1 MIHKIKAMHD
11 KGRGLSIRAIS
22 RELGIS
28 RNTVKKYLT
37 MDVQGISVMMEETS
51 REKWLDAYR
60 DYLINQL
67 KDYPKLSAV
76 KLMRRLT
83 RKVGKLPI
91 SDRSMRR
98 YVQNL
103 KAEVAV
109 GQYRYYEPIIETV
122 PGVQCQVDPGEL
134 RGVLINGKP
143 HTVYFVAFVLSYSRF
158 MYVGL
163 SLQPL
168 NTKRFIEMHD
178 EAFRYFGGVTEEC
191 VYDQTKLVVL
201 SEEYRELKLNQRFA
215 HYATAASFH
224 IHACEG
230 FDPESKGKVEAAVKY
245 VKQDCLYGESFR
257 SEAELRA
264 YTLDWLNEV
273 ANIRVH
279 GTTKKQPQCHYDR
292 SERSYMNHYNVA
304 MGSLDNTPMQTRKVD
319 KTGLISWA
327 SNKYSVPM
335 EWQQS
340 QVGVSEANGQLLLLD
355 PATGEL
361 IGQHTVSL
369 DKGLII
375 KNRDHYRD
383 KTQAAEALEACLNER
398 LGIDVGRAIAAQFK
412 VTMPRFYKDQLR
424 GALDVL
430 KHYGE
435 LPEALTAHLLEREDL
450 TASKMRDHIDAWL
463 SAEQRGRITDDDAN
477 SPVSIDLSMYRGISH
492 VNAQRSLS

>member
-1 MIHKIKAMHD
+1 MIHKIKAMYD
-11 KGRGLSIRAIS
+11 SGKGLSIRAIS
-22 RELGIS
+22 RELDVS
-28 RNTVKKYLT
+28 RNTVKKYLAMNVEDICAIKT
-37 MDVQGISVMMEETS
+37 DPA
-51 REKWLDAYR
+51 RDKWLDQYR

-76 KLMRRLT
+76 KLMRRLR
-83 RKVGKLPI
+83 RKVGELQI
-91 SDRSMRR
+91 SERSMRR
-98 YVQNL
+98 YVQKL
-103 KAEVAV
+103 KSEVAV

-134 RGVLINGKP
+134 SGVLINGKQ
-143 HTVYFVAFVLSYSRF
+143 HTVHFVAFVLSYSRL

-168 NTKRFIEMHD
+168 NTQRFIEMHD

-215 HYATAASFH
+215 QYATAASFH

-257 SEAELRA
+257 SETELRA

-279 GTTKKQPQCHYDR
+279 GTTKDQPQQHYDR
-292 SERSYMNHYNVA
+292 SERSHMNHYHVA
-304 MGSLDNTPMQTRKVD
+304 ITSLDNTPMQTRKVD
-319 KTGLISWA
+319 KTGLISWV

-340 QVGVSEANGQLLLLD
+340 RIGVSEANGQLHLLD

-383 KTQAAEALEACLNER
+383 KTQALEALEALLIER
-398 LGIDVGRAIAAQFK
+398 LGIDVGRAIAAQLK
-412 VTMPRFYKDQLR
+412 ATMPRFYKDQLR

-435 LPEALTAHLLEREDL
+435 LPVALTTHLLERKDL
-450 TASKMRDHIDAWL
+450 TASKMRDYIDAWF
-463 SAEQRGRITDDDAN
+463 SAEQRGRMVDVDDDSSVA
-477 SPVSIDLSMYRGISH
+477 IDLSMYRNISR
-492 VNAQRSLS
+492 VNAQWSLS